1 MARNDK
7 LGTVAT
13 TVTRANGVLVV
24 RYHSTDIVTYDE
36 KTTRVTL
43 RTGGYDTVTT
53 RRRMNQAAQQFGLGF
68 QVVRRSGSTMVLV
81 SGRTGYTP
89 LVDGMTFDGG
99 WSTFARLQ

>member
-68 QVVRRSGSTMVLV
+68 QVVRVRGATMVRVYPRAELIPFTHNMSFKV
-81 SGRTGYTP
+81 GWTGE
-89 LVDGMTFDGG
+89 VE
-99 WSTFARLQ
+99 Q

>member
-24 RYHSTDIVTYDE
+24 RYHSTDVVTYDE
-36 KTTRVTL
+36 KTAMVTL

-53 RRRMNQAAQQFGLGF
+53 RARMNQASNQFDLKFKVTRSRGKSWVEFNGKVFSLNGGVRF
-68 QVVRRSGSTMVLV
+68 SLNTWGGVV
-81 SGRTGYTP
+81 
-89 LVDGMTFDGG
+89 
-99 WSTFARLQ
+99 